1 MPKPE
6 IPRGLCAILDGE
18 RVPAARMPA
27 VAQAMARA
35 GARWIQLRWKGATGR
50 ELYDAAVAVRR
61 ALAGHPVLFLLND
74 RPDIARLVGA
84 DGVHLGQED
93 LPPAAVRRIL
103 GPDAIIGLSTHNVD
117 DVWTARDE
125 PVDYIGFGPV
135 YATPSKH
142 DSAPIVGID
151 GLREAASEASVP
163 VVAIGGI
170 DAARAP
176 AALGAGARAV
186 AMIGA
191 VCGNKGG
198 SDAGNRVSE
207 VLIAIG
213 VEVEARP

>member
-6 IPRGLCAILDGE
+6 IPRGLCAILDGDL
-18 RVPAARMPA
+18 VPAARLPA
-27 VAQAMARA
+27 VAAAMAEA
-35 GARWIQLRWKGATGR
+35 GAQWIQLRWKGATGHDLH
-50 ELYDAAVAVRR
+50 EAALAVRQ
-61 ALAGHPVLFLLND
+61 ALPSVLFLIND

-93 LPPAAVRRIL
+93 MPPSAARKVL
-103 GPDAIIGLSTHNVD
+103 GDDAIIGLSTHNVD
-117 DVWTARDE
+117 DVWAARDE

-135 YATPSKH
+135 FPTASKH
-142 DSAPIVGID
+142 DTAPVVGID

-198 SDAGNRVSE
+198 ADAASRVAE
-207 VLIAIG
+207 VLNAIG
-213 VEVEARP
+213 LGARQ